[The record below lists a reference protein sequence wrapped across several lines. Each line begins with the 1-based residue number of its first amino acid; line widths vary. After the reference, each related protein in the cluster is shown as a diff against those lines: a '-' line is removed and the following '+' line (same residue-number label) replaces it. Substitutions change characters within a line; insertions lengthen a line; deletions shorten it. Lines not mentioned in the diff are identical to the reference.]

1 VCHDGRVR
9 WLEASTP
16 WLIAVI
22 VCWVL
27 AGVFEFL
34 LIRGRARTALESKGC
49 PYCGTSWGGLKLC
62 GNCGRELVSE
72 DNHIVTR
79 VLFYIG
85 ALATGP
91 VIGIVVVHLLT
102 GK

>member
-1 VCHDGRVR
+1 MSIVR

-22 VCWVL
+22 VLWVA
-27 AGVFEFL
+27 AGLIEFL
-34 LIRGRARTALESKGC
+34 LVRPREKAALTSRGC
-49 PYCGTSWGGLKLC
+49 PYCGTPWNGLKAC
-62 GNCGRELVSE
+62 SNCGRELVRE
-72 DNHIVTR
+72 QNHLVTR
-79 VLFYIG
+79 VLFSLG

>member
-1 VCHDGRVR
+1 MARVR

-22 VCWVL
+22 VFWVA
-27 AGVFEFL
+27 AGLFEFL
-34 LIRGRARTALESKGC
+34 LIRQREKTALENKGC
-49 PYCGTSWGGLKLC
+49 PYCGTPWGGLKAC
-62 GNCGRELVSE
+62 GNCGREVVRE
-72 DNHIVTR
+72 QNHIVTR
-79 VLFYIG
+79 VLFTLG

>member
-1 VCHDGRVR
+1 MADVR
-9 WLEASTP
+9 WLDASAP

-22 VCWVL
+22 VSWVA

-34 LIRGRARTALESKGC
+34 LVRRKTVAELEAKGC
-49 PYCGTSWGGLKLC
+49 PYCGTPWAGLKLC
-62 GNCGRELVSE
+62 GKCENQLISDE
-72 DNHIVTR
+72 NNIVTR
-79 VLFYIG
+79 ILFNIG
-85 ALATGP
+85 ALASGP